1 MDKALAE
8 LEAGLTQLIAEHRQL
23 LEQLRGKQQAMR
35 RAKPA
40 EVEARCTQE
49 QAIVY
54 RIGRLETQRQE
65 TVRRITQ
72 AIDPAA
78 KSPMSITQIA
88 PHIEEPMRGRL
99 LVLRGQLRELIE
111 TVRRENDIARVATE
125 GLLKHV
131 QGIVQQ
137 VVAAMGAGTYGR
149 RGAMHQTPTLAST
162 FSVTG

>member
-8 LEAGLTQLIAEHRQL
+8 LESLLTQLIAEHRQL

-35 RAKPA
+35 SAKPA

-54 RIGRLETQRQE
+54 RIGRLETQRQDA
-65 TVRRITQ
+65 VRRIT
-72 AIDPAA
+72 AMIDPAA
-78 KSPMSITQIA
+78 RSTLSITQIA
-88 PHIEEPMRGRL
+88 DRVEEPLRGRL
-99 LVLRGQLRELIE
+99 LVLRQQLRELIE
-111 TVRRENDIARVATE
+111 TVRRENEVARIATE

-131 QGIVQQ
+131 QGIIQQ
-137 VVAAMGAGTYGR
+137 VAAAMGAGTYGR
-149 RGAMHQTPTLAST
+149 RGSMHQTPTLAST